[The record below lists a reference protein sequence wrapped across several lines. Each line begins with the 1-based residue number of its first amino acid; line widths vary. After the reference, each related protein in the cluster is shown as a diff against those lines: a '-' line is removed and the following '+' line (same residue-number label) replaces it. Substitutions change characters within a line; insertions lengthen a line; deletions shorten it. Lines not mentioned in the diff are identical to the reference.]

1 MFLIITFAF
10 SVHCAL
16 CNSTCKIKTNSSNFI
31 VLARKKTLFNKFA
44 CTKAQKVVFLF
55 DKDAHMRLENLSIIN
70 FKNIAEESLELSAGI
85 NCFVGDNGAGKT
97 NILDAIH
104 YLSSARSMHT
114 ITDAQS
120 VRHNED
126 FFLLDGGFKRDDNRP
141 EQVVCSF
148 ARRSGKTLK
157 RNGKEYDKL
166 SDHVGCIPI
175 VVVSPADNSLISDS
189 AEERRRYFNRLL
201 SHLDRSYLAALMRYN
216 TALAERNKLLKMNPS
231 EEMLLIYDQIMSI
244 AADTIFNTR
253 SEVIARMRP
262 LVEHYYA
269 LLSSERETIDMEYRS
284 ELQTTPLA
292 ELLLASRRKD
302 FANEFTT
309 SGIHRDD
316 VLFSI
321 GGFPLRKFGSQGQQK
336 SFLIALKLAEYRML
350 AESGEERPILLLDD
364 LFDKLDMQRVAE
376 LLRLVGRDIFG
387 QIFITD
393 CNKHRLQRTLNEAG
407 AEYRLFQVKDGGI
420 ER

>member
-1 MFLIITFAF
+1 
-10 SVHCAL
+10 
-16 CNSTCKIKTNSSNFI
+16 
-31 VLARKKTLFNKFA
+31 
-44 CTKAQKVVFLF
+44 
-55 DKDAHMRLENLSIIN
+55 MRLENLSIIN
-70 FKNIAEESLELSAGI
+70 FKNIAVERIELSEGI

-114 ITDAQS
+114 ITDTQS
-120 VRHNED
+120 VRHDED

-141 EQVVCSF
+141 EQVVCSYT
-148 ARRSGKTLK
+148 RRGGKTLK

-166 SDHVGCIPI
+166 SDHVGCVPI
-175 VVVSPADNSLISDS
+175 VVVSPADSSLISDS

-201 SHLDRSYLAALMRYN
+201 SHLDRGYLAALMRYN

-231 EEMLLIYDQIMSI
+231 EEMLLIYDQIMCI
-244 AADTIFNTR
+244 AAETIFSIRT
-253 SEVIARMRP
+253 EVIKRMRP

-269 LLSSERETIDMEYRS
+269 LLSSERERIDMEYRS

-309 SGIHRDD
+309 SGVHRDD
-316 VLFSI
+316 ILFSI

-336 SFLIALKLAEYRML
+336 SFLIALKLAEYRL
-350 AESGEERPILLLDD
+350 LSEDANERPMLLLDD

-376 LLRLVGRDIFG
+376 LLRLVGGEIFG

-393 CNKHRLQRTLNEAG
+393 CNKHRLQHTLSEAG
-407 AEYRLFQVKDGGI
+407 AEYRLFHVKEGGV